1 MNAHNIKQDPIDI
14 EESSEEAADAAT
26 FQMVSA
32 DRAFVHQSMFGEPL
46 PIYVVL
52 LLEQALYIG
61 THTCSHAKEDSKAK
75 QSKAKSKAK
84 AKASRVIKPTSSK
97 KKKEARE
104 EQQAE
109 DPQEKE
115 GPEEEGTLIFAG
127 RYVPAGTAARWRFL
141 YAKEA
146 YDV

>member
-1 MNAHNIKQDPIDI
+1 MEGRCSSKHIHTHMNAHNIKQDPIDI

-97 KKKEARE
+97 KRRRRGRSSRLRIPRKRKGPRKKA
-104 EQQAE
+104 
-109 DPQEKE
+109 
-115 GPEEEGTLIFAG
+115 L
-127 RYVPAGTAARWRFL
+127 
-141 YAKEA
+141 
-146 YDV
+146 

>member
-32 DRAFVHQSMFGEPL
+32 DQAFVHQSMFGEPL

-84 AKASRVIKPTSSK
+84 AKASRVIKPTF
-97 KKKEARE
+97 E
-104 EQQAE
+104 
-109 DPQEKE
+109 EKE
-115 GPEEEGTLIFAG
+115 GGEGGAAG
-127 RYVPAGTAARWRFL
+127 
-141 YAKEA
+141 
-146 YDV
+146 